1 MLVLRFAIYEHDN
14 LLPSLWR
21 KDAKERWFVKPEL
34 IFINEH
40 DGKITMT
47 KEELIALVDKAYEAG
62 QRNGNIT
69 YTTNPTWEY
78 AQWTSTT

>member
-1 MLVLRFAIYEHDN
+1 M
-14 LLPSLWR
+14 
-21 KDAKERWFVKPEL
+21 KPEL
-34 IFINEH
+34 IFINER

-69 YTTNPTWEY
+69 IPVTPYAPSPTWEY
-78 AQWTSTT
+78 TQWTCTT